1 MDLNNPQ
8 AQKRIVSRLRRIEG
22 QLRGVQ
28 SMVEENRDC
37 HEIMQQMA
45 AIRSAMQSA
54 SQTMLEEYSEN
65 CLINLSDTADQQ
77 ERKLLLKDLI
87 ALIGKAP

>member
-1 MDLNNPQ
+1 MKMEDPQ
-8 AQKRIVSRLRRIEG
+8 VQKQLISRLRRIEG
-22 QLRGVQ
+22 QVRGVQ
-28 SMVEENRDC
+28 TMIDENRDC

-45 AIRSAMQSA
+45 AIRSAVQSA
-54 SQTMLEEYSEN
+54 SQAMLEQFSEN
-65 CLINLSDTADQQ
+65 CLINLASTDDLQ

>member
-54 SQTMLEEYSEN
+54 SQAMLEEYSEN

>member
-1 MDLNNPQ
+1 MKLTEPQ
-8 AQKRIVSRLRRIEG
+8 AQKQMISRLRRIEG

-37 HEIMQQMA
+37 HEIMQKMA
-45 AIRSAMQSA
+45 AIRSAVQSA
-54 SQTMLEEYSEN
+54 SQAMLEEYSED
-65 CLINLSDTADQQ
+65 CLINLSDSVDPQ

>member
-1 MDLNNPQ
+1 MKLNDQQ
-8 AQKRIVSRLRRIEG
+8 AQKRMISRLRRIEG

-45 AIRSAMQSA
+45 AIRSAVQSA
-54 SQTMLEEYSEN
+54 SQTMLEEYSET
-65 CLINLSDTADQQ
+65 CLMNISDSGDPM

-87 ALIGKAP
+87 ALIGRAP